1 MSTQVR
7 SGWMTLL
14 VVGAMMAGCTNET
27 EVLRRQVEQL
37 RVELAQLRAASAN
50 STVMMEDLQNK
61 VLLLEDQMDSTRLAL
76 GRSPSSGGGSM
87 GTTGLPVMRISPP
100 TYQAEAYEEEVED
113 DGEEERWNGGTPQV
127 VFQHIG
133 EDGKVSMGPPPAE
146 RPAETRPAAKVAGK
160 PPVAKPAAPKPAKT
174 FDAEPIELYKV
185 AYDQLQKKQ
194 HAEAIAGFQKLIE
207 AYPNHDYADN
217 ALYWMGEAY
226 YDKQDFAKAIEC
238 FDKLLTLYPEGNKVP
253 DALLKTA
260 LCYQNQG
267 DSASA
272 KQWAE
277 RLLATYPQTTAAAGA
292 REKIRSDW

>member
-1 MSTQVR
+1 MDTKVLR
-7 SGWMTLL
+7 IWGALL

-61 VLLLEDQMDSTRLAL
+61 VLLLDDQMDSTRLAL
-76 GRSPSSGGGSM
+76 GRVPSRGSREM
-87 GTTGLPVMRISPP
+87 GTTGLPVVRLAPA
-100 TYQAEAYEEEVED
+100 YDQGDAEEGDTEEEQP
-113 DGEEERWNGGTPQV
+113 WNGGTPQV
-127 VFQHIG
+127 VFQHIE
-133 EDGKVSMGPPPAE
+133 EDGNVFEGPAPAQKPE
-146 RPAETRPAAKVAGK
+146 NNRAEMTIPK
-160 PPVAKPAAPKPAKT
+160 PVKPAKAAKT
-174 FDAEPIELYKV
+174 FDPEPIEMYK
-185 AYDQLQKKQ
+185 ASYELLQKKR
-194 HAEAIAGFQKLIE
+194 HGEAIAGFQKLIE

-226 YDKQDFAKAIEC
+226 YDTQEYAKAIEC
-238 FDKLLTLYPEGNKVP
+238 FDKLLTLYPDGNKVP

-260 LCYQNQG
+260 LCYQNLG
-267 DSASA
+267 EGGPA

-277 RLLATYPQTTAAAGA
+277 RLLATYPQTAAAAVA

>member
-7 SGWMTLL
+7 PVWMTLL

-37 RVELAQLRAASAN
+37 RVELAKVRAASAN

-76 GRSPSSGGGSM
+76 GRAPSSGGGSM
-87 GTTGLPVMRISPP
+87 GTTGLPVLRMSPP
-100 TYQAEAYEEEVED
+100 THQAESYEDEGFDEGED
-113 DGEEERWNGGTPQV
+113 ERWSGGTPEV

-133 EDGKVSMGPPPAE
+133 EDGAVSMGPPPAE
-146 RPAETRPAAKVAGK
+146 RPAQKKPSRKAAS
-160 PPVAKPAAPKPAKT
+160 PKPAEGRPVKG
-174 FDAEPIELYKV
+174 FDAEPIEWYNT
-185 AYDQLQKKQ
+185 AYDLLQKKR

-226 YDKQDFAKAIEC
+226 YDRQDFAKAVEC
-238 FDKLLTLYPEGNKVP
+238 FDKLLTLYPDGNKVP

-260 LCYQNQG
+260 LCYQNLG
-267 DSASA
+267 ETAAA

-277 RLLATYPQTTAAAGA
+277 RLLATYPQTSAAAVA